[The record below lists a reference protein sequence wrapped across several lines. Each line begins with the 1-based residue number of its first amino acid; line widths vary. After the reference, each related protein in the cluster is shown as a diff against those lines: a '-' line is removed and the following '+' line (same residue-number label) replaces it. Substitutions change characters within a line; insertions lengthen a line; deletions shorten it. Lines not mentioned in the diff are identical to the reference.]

1 MASDPS
7 PVQPQPAPPDTPP
20 AAQDENVPVI
30 ESNAEE
36 RQMGM
41 VAHLAG
47 ILPFGGFLAPLGLW
61 AMKMGQSPFVEDQAK
76 ESLNFQINV
85 TMITVLCAILCII
98 PYVGW
103 IFPLGFWVTNAVYC
117 FQGGMAAK
125 DGKVFRYPFTIR
137 YIT

>member
-20 AAQDENVPVI
+20 AAQGENVPVI

-61 AMKMGQSPFVEDQAK
+61 AMKMGQSPFIEDQAK

-85 TMITVLCAILCII
+85 TMLTVLAAITCAF
-98 PYVGW
+98 YVGFLLLPAVLIANG
-103 IFPLGFWVTNAVYC
+103 IFC

-125 DGKVFRYPFTIR
+125 EGKVYRYPYTVR